1 MQGIDIF
8 AGAGGMS
15 TAAEYCGIKVKYA
28 VENELNAA
36 NTFRRNHSDVK
47 VIQDDIRNVDAKK
60 AIKGLSKQDELILFG
75 GPPCQGFSTSNQK
88 NRNYKNEKNWLF
100 EEYLRFLTEIRPD
113 WLLFENVKGLI
124 ETEGGYFLDSVLEG
138 FKNLGY
144 TTNHYVLNAADYGVP
159 QNRNRLFIVGSL
171 HGITAS
177 KPPQKRGKK
186 VTVADALMDLPI
198 VSNGNS
204 IDEQHYS
211 SIAKTTYAR
220 TMRGKLA
227 TCRNNTVTSSANHI
241 IERYRHIP
249 QGGNWKD
256 IPDELMGNYKD
267 KTRCHTGIYRRL
279 TENEP
284 STVIGNFRKNML
296 IHPWK
301 DRGLSVREAAR
312 LQSFPDH
319 FEFKGSI
326 GFQQQQVG
334 NAVPPLLARAVFK
347 TIISE

>member
-1 MQGIDIF
+1 
-8 AGAGGMS
+8 MS
-15 TAAEYCGIKVKYA
+15 TAAENCGIEVKYA
-28 VENELNAA
+28 VENDLKAA
-36 NTFRRNHSDVK
+36 NTFITNHSKVK
-47 VIQDDIRNVDAKK
+47 VLQDDIRNIDARKL
-60 AIKGLSKQDELILFG
+60 IKGLRKKDGVILFG

-100 EEYLRFLTEIRPD
+100 EEYLRFLKEIRPD

-124 ETEGGYFLDSVLEG
+124 ETEGGYFLDSVLKG

-171 HGITAS
+171 HGVTAAR
-177 KPPQKRGKK
+177 PPHKRGKRI
-186 VTVADALMDLPI
+186 TVADAIADLP
-198 VSNGNS
+198 VVENGNS

-211 SIAKTTYAR
+211 SPAKTKYSKE
-220 TMRGKLA
+220 MRGELMK
-227 TCRNNTVTSSANHI
+227 CRNNTVTSSASHI

-279 TENEP
+279 IEDEP

-296 IHPWK
+296 VHPWN

-312 LQSFPDH
+312 LQSFPDS

-347 TIISE
+347 TITSE